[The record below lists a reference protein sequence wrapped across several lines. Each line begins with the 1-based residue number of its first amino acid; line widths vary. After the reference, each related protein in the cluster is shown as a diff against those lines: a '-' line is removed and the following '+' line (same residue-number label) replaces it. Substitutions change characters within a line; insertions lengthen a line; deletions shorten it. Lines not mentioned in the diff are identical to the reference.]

1 MFYAGIDW
9 SDTHHDALVIDDAGQ
24 QVNAPIRVAH
34 SPGGLD
40 KLHAFLQNI
49 AGPTGKENMACIVE
63 TSHGLLIAFL
73 LEQGWP
79 VYPVHP
85 TTVDRRR
92 AASGAKTDSID
103 AYLLAKTGRADFAEL
118 RRLTPDSDKIAELK
132 VLTRDQ
138 DALIQMQTRLVNK
151 LTACLKTY
159 YPVALT
165 LFAKLQQRST
175 LLFLQT
181 YPTLQEARRAE
192 PEQIAQILKQAKHP
206 SVQKTAREI
215 VATLHQPQLEAT
227 EITTRSKSRLALVL
241 IAQLLPLVEQIAAY
255 DKDITQL
262 FLRHADSVIFESLPR
277 AGKRLAP
284 RLLAEIGDDR
294 ERYADA
300 TKLQALAGT
309 APVIFQSGTY
319 SRVHRRYACVKPLRN
334 ALHQFAWQ
342 TTQTETW
349 ALEYYERKR
358 KEGKS
363 HTVAVRA
370 LANVW
375 VRVIYAMWQKSEP
388 YQSAVFEMAQ
398 QQHARRAA

>member
-9 SDTHHDALVIDDAGQ
+9 SDTHHDALVIDDAGR
-24 QVNAPIRVAH
+24 QVNAPLRVAH
-34 SPGGLD
+34 SPQGMD
-40 KLHAFLQNI
+40 KLHAFLESI
-49 AGPTGKENMACIVE
+49 AGPAGKENMACIVE

-118 RRLTPDSDKIAELK
+118 RRLTPDSDTIAELK
-132 VLTRDQ
+132 ALTRDQ
-138 DALIQMQTRLVNK
+138 DALIQMQTRLVNQ
-151 LTACLKTY
+151 LTACLKAY

-181 YPTLQEARRAE
+181 YPTPQKATTATPKE
-192 PEQIAQILKQAKHP
+192 IAQILKQAKHP
-206 SVQKTAREI
+206 RAEKTASEI
-215 VATLHQPQLEAT
+215 VATVHQPQLEAP
-227 EITTRSKSRLALVL
+227 EITTRTKSRLALAL

-255 DKDITQL
+255 DKDIPQL
-262 FLRHADSVIFESLPR
+262 FLSHADSAIFESLPR
-277 AGKRLAP
+277 ARQRRAP
-284 RLLAEIGDDR
+284 RGLAEIGDDR
-294 ERYADA
+294 QRYADV
-300 TKLQALAGT
+300 TKVQALAGT

-319 SRVHRRYACVKPLRN
+319 TRIHRRYACVKPLRN

-349 ALEYYERKR
+349 ALVYYQRKR

-363 HTVAVRA
+363 HSVAVRA

-388 YQSAVFEMAQ
+388 YQSAVFETAQ

>member
-9 SDTHHDALVIDDAGQ
+9 SDTHHDVLVIDDTGR

-34 SPGGLD
+34 SPQGLD
-40 KLHAFLQNI
+40 KLHAFLESI
-49 AGPTGKENMACIVE
+49 AGPAGHENMACIVE

-79 VYPVHP
+79 IYPVHP

-92 AASGAKTDSID
+92 AASGAKTDGID

-118 RRLTPDSDKIAELK
+118 RRLTPDSDTIAELK
-132 VLTRDQ
+132 ALTRDQ
-138 DALIQMQTRLVNK
+138 DALIQMQTRLVNQ
-151 LTACLKTY
+151 LTACLKAY

-181 YPTLQEARRAE
+181 YPTLELARRAE
-192 PEQIAQILKQAKHP
+192 PGQIAQLLKQAKYP
-206 SVQKTAREI
+206 GAEQAASEI
-215 VATLHQPQLEAT
+215 VEALLQPQLEAP
-227 EITTRSKSRLALVL
+227 EIITRTKSRLALAL

-262 FLRHADSVIFESLPR
+262 FLSHADSTIFESLPR

-284 RLLAEIGDDR
+284 RLLAEIGDNR
-294 ERYADA
+294 ERYAD
-300 TKLQALAGT
+300 TTSLQALAGT

-319 SRVHRRYACVKPLRN
+319 TRIHRRYACVKPLRN

-342 TTQTETW
+342 TTQSETW
-349 ALEYYERKR
+349 ALAYYQRKR

-363 HTVAVRA
+363 HSVAVRA

-388 YQSAVFEMAQ
+388 YQAAVFEAAQ
-398 QQHARRAA
+398 RQHPRQAA